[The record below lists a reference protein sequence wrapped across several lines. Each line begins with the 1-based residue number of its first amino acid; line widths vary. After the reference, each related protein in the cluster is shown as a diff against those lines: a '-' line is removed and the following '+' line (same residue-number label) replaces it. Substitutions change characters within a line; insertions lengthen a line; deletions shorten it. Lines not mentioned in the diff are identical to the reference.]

1 MVELASLL
9 GCLLRLVFS
18 FRTCHGSPRASKP
31 KQCSLGVSLSL
42 SARGTQRRKPT
53 SADQVG
59 TGDDKIL
66 EYMVAVRQSTRQAAP
81 GSKEDAQHG

>member
-1 MVELASLL
+1 MAVYFAWYL
-9 GCLLRLVFS
+9 GSVL
-18 FRTCHGSPRASKP
+18 K
-31 KQCSLGVSLSL
+31 KQGTLSRSRVTAAALGLCSLVVLWYL

-59 TGDDKIL
+59 TGDDKTL
-66 EYMVAVRQSTRQAAP
+66 ENMVAVRQSTRRGAP